1 MKSYKTII
9 HKLIKQNI
17 NVSIAES
24 CTGGQLCSFFTETPG
39 VSKIFNMG
47 IIAYSNKS
55 KNLIL
60 EIPLSI
66 LKKYGAVSEKVAS
79 LMVLNL
85 FKMSKS
91 KLCISTTGIA
101 GPNGGSKSKPVGL
114 VYIGIK
120 FNENIHVTKKIFNGN
135 RKKIQKDTVNFCLKS
150 IQDLI

>member
-17 NVSIAES
+17 HVSIAES
-24 CTGGQLCSFFTETPG
+24 CTGGKLCSVFTETPG

-85 FKMSKS
+85 FKISKS

-101 GPNGGSKSKPVGL
+101 GPSGGSKSKPIGL

-120 FNENIHVTKKIFNGN
+120 FNKNIFVIKKIFNGN

-150 IQDLI
+150 IKDLI

>member
-24 CTGGQLCSFFTETPG
+24 CTGGQLCSVFTETPG

-47 IIAYSNKS
+47 LITYSNKS

-60 EIPLSI
+60 KIPLSI
-66 LKKYGAVSEKVAS
+66 LKKNGAVSEKVAS

-101 GPNGGSKSKPVGL
+101 GPSGGSKSKPIGL